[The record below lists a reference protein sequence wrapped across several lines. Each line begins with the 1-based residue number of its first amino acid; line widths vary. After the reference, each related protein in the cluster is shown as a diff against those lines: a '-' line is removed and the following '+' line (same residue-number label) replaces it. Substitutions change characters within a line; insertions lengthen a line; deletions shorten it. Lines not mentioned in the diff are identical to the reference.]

1 MTGIIDDDFGVWF
14 KVSNTAV
21 AVSVVFLLI
30 LVSPLP
36 HTLKKVLTSPATLRV
51 KLGDTVTLQISHI
64 ILVVT
69 IGVIL
74 MLIQNA
80 KAYDIPSPAE
90 TVTSKNYR
98 LSKKWQYE
106 TYLWQCYIT
115 VAWWLYIMKCVSLND
130 YEASLEE
137 ELGNVKK
144 VKKEEEKDAGAG
156 QTKRPKGTADK
167 KND

>member
-115 VAWWLYIMKCVSLND
+115 VA
-130 YEASLEE
+130 
-137 ELGNVKK
+137 
-144 VKKEEEKDAGAG
+144 
-156 QTKRPKGTADK
+156 
-167 KND
+167 